1 MGTSEKC
8 EDAYRRHSA
17 LKNIIKDISKSVPF
31 WPNSEIPI
39 QKIPCFFSIVFGLF
53 FYFFVGGKKKFP
65 DMSSGLSPGVIWGP
79 ELSPR
84 KSGRCARFARA
95 TPCQCREA
103 WRFLPLMHKRQVGSV
118 LALSVGTF
126 MKEAAVMAPKGSWR
140 SHGTQHLRSP
150 PSSNPH
156 N

>member
-1 MGTSEKC
+1 MGIGKKKINTHCMSTSFFFFFRIKVFHSTAKNKECKRLTVSLA
-8 EDAYRRHSA
+8 DA
-17 LKNIIKDISKSVPF
+17 ITKDISKSVPF

-39 QKIPCFFSIVFGLF
+39 QKIPCFFGIVFGLF
-53 FYFFVGGKKKFP
+53 FDFFVGGEKNFS

-103 WRFLPLMHKRQVGSV
+103 WRFLPSDAQKAGGEVNH
-118 LALSVGTF
+118 
-126 MKEAAVMAPKGSWR
+126 
-140 SHGTQHLRSP
+140 
-150 PSSNPH
+150 NP
-156 N
+156 